1 MMNREKTIVTTSL
14 IGIGGNLLLV
24 AAKALIGFL
33 ANSISII
40 MDAVNNLSDALSS
53 VITIIGT
60 KVANKKPDKKHP
72 FGHGRVEY
80 ITSMIIAII
89 IFVAGGTAI
98 YESITSLINHVEAS
112 YDNTSFIIISIAILV
127 KVVLGLFFRKMG
139 KKTNSDALKGSGIDA
154 LFDAMLSFSTL
165 IGAIIARFTGVHI
178 EGYLGIVIGLFI
190 IKAGIDVIRGAISNI
205 IGERTSQEVSLA
217 IKKTVCEHEGVMG
230 AYDLILNNYG
240 PNKSIGSIHIEVDDN
255 MTAKEIHKLSKE
267 ISTEAYLKFGTI
279 LTVGIYASN
288 NNHPEM
294 KEIRTFVYELV
305 RSYEQINEIH
315 AFYVDDIN
323 MIISFD
329 LIVSFKE
336 ENPDKIVNEIKEK
349 VEEKYK
355 DYKCAIVLD
364 ADFTD

>member
-1 MMNREKTIVTTSL
+1 MNREKTIVTTSL
-14 IGIGGNLLLV
+14 VGIGANFLLV
-24 AAKALIGFL
+24 IGKALIGVF

-40 MDAVNNLSDALSS
+40 MDAVNNLSDVLSS

-60 KVANKKPDKKHP
+60 KLAGKKPDKKHP
-72 FGHGRVEY
+72 FGHGRIEY
-80 ITSMIIAII
+80 VTSMIIAMI
-89 IFVAGGTAI
+89 IFIAGITAI
-98 YESITSLINHVEAS
+98 YESITSLINKAEAS
-112 YDNTSFIIISIAILV
+112 YTNISLIIISIAVLV
-127 KVVLGLFFRKMG
+127 KVALGLFYRKMG

-154 LFDAMLSFSTL
+154 LFDALLSFSTL
-165 IGAIIARFTGVHI
+165 VGALISMFAGVHI

-190 IKAGIDVIRGAISNI
+190 IKAGVDVFRGAISNI
-205 IGERTSQEVSLA
+205 IGERTSEAISLA
-217 IKKTVCEHEGVMG
+217 IRKAVCQHEGVMG

-294 KEIRTFVYELV
+294 KEIRSFVYELV

-336 ENPDKIVNEIKEK
+336 ENPEGIVNEIKAKIES
-349 VEEKYK
+349 KYPN
-355 DYKCAIVLD
+355 YKCTIVLD

>member
-1 MMNREKTIVTTSL
+1 MNREKTIVTTSF

-33 ANSISII
+33 ANSVSII

-60 KVANKKPDKKHP
+60 KLANKKPDKKHP

-80 ITSMIIAII
+80 ITSMIISII
-89 IFVAGGTAI
+89 IFIAGGTAI
-98 YESITSLINHVEAS
+98 YESILSLINKTEAT
-112 YDNTSFIIISIAILV
+112 YDNWSLIIISIAILV
-127 KVVLGLFFRKMG
+127 KVALGLFFRKMG

-154 LFDAMLSFSTL
+154 LFDAILSLSTL
-165 IGAIIARFTGVHI
+165 VGAIIAMFTGFHI
-178 EGYLGIVIGLFI
+178 EGYLGIIIGLFI
-190 IKAGIDVIRGAISNI
+190 IKAGIDVLRGAVSNI

-217 IKKTVCEHEGVMG
+217 IKKAVCEHEGVIG

-255 MTAKEIHKLSKE
+255 MTAKEIHKLSRE

-315 AFYVDDIN
+315 AFFVDDVN
-323 MIISFD
+323 MTITFD
-329 LIVSFKE
+329 LIVSFNE
-336 ENPDKIVNEIKEK
+336 QNPENIVNEIKEK
-349 VEEKYK
+349 IEAKYPE
-355 DYKCAIVLD
+355 YKCSIILD